1 LESVPKAAETAPV
14 AAEVP
19 PVEETPQN
27 SAAPEKIQEV
37 QKVIEQLPEVQ
48 APVPT
53 EPETKTETQAPQPIE
68 NGSETIPIEP
78 EIVTKTES
86 SSVEQ
91 VPILEQPHEV
101 EKVVE
106 APQNV
111 VVADVRFENN
121 DGRFKSKFDF

>member
-1 LESVPKAAETAPV
+1 MVAQVPQQI
-14 AAEVP
+14 
-19 PVEETPQN
+19 EETTQ
-27 SAAPEKIQEV
+27 SFAAPEKVQEV
-37 QKVIEQLPEVQ
+37 QKVVEQLPEVQ
-48 APVPT
+48 VPVQI

-68 NGSETIPIEP
+68 NGHKESITIPIEP

-91 VPILEQPHEV
+91 VPISQPQEV

-111 VVADVRFENN
+111 VAADVRFENI
-121 DGRFKSKFDF
+121 DGRFKTKFDF